1 MADVTVIGLGEM
13 GSALARAFLAGG
25 KSVTVWNRT
34 PAKAAALER
43 LGAVRASTV
52 AGAIAASPVV
62 VICLSNY
69 AAASSVLGEDGV
81 AEKLDGRLIVQLS
94 SGTPRQARELDA
106 LVVSNG
112 ASYLDGAIGA
122 WPRQIGGP
130 EAGLLIVGNEDVFAS
145 AEPLLKLLAGGLSY
159 VGSNIGHAKAFSN
172 AGLAYFAAHW
182 IGFSHGA
189 AVCEAEGIDVG
200 TFSAVMADMAPFF
213 GEDMRH
219 MGRVIAEDR
228 FDEPEATIKT
238 VSSDLASLVE
248 ASRDLKIE
256 TAFPN
261 FAAGIFQRAKDAGF
275 GAEEPSAVTKV
286 LRKA

>member
-1 MADVTVIGLGEM
+1 MSDVTVIGLGEM

-34 PAKAAALER
+34 PAKAATLEQ
-43 LGAVRASTV
+43 LGALPKSTV
-52 AGAIAASPVV
+52 ADAVSASPVV
-62 VICLSNY
+62 VICLSGY
-69 AAASSVLGEDGV
+69 AAASHLLGEVDS
-81 AEKLDGRLIVQLS
+81 ENLSGRLIVQLS

-106 LVVSNG
+106 LAVANG
-112 ASYLDGAIGA
+112 ANYLDGAIGA

-130 EAGLLIVGNEDVFAS
+130 EAGLLIVGNEAVFTS
-145 AEPLLKLLAGGLSY
+145 AEPLLKLLGGGLSY
-159 VGSNIGHAKAFSN
+159 VGPNIGHAKALAN

-200 TFSAVMADMAPFF
+200 TFSGVMADMAPFF
-213 GEDMRH
+213 GEDLRH

-238 VSSDLASLVE
+238 VTSDLGALVE

-275 GAEEPSAVTKV
+275 GAEEPSAVIKV
-286 LRKA
+286 LRGT